1 MVSGDANRSLQPV
14 AESASQ
20 GRASVARQMDLTF
33 RSAMQAKALH
43 AQKGF
48 VGIGVKHGM
57 GTRVFS
63 IGILFE
69 IPQLGLRHQL
79 RLPSQDHYRHPR
91 PEVRPI
97 HLFSSSATLQIP
109 RTGRFAV
116 TIRRPQYHWLNMA
129 RRFHIAAYDIAD
141 PRRLR
146 QSLRVA
152 KEFATGGQRSVFEC
166 PLTPAEH
173 DEFTQRISEILDM
186 EEDRFCLL
194 RLEPKARVRTLGIAV
209 PLSNPNY
216 FYAG

>member
-1 MVSGDANRSLQPV
+1 MEWVLACSQLAYCLKFRNSGFGINCVCRHRAII
-14 AESASQ
+14 AIQ
-20 GRASVARQMDLTF
+20 GPKCAPSIF
-33 RSAMQAKALH
+33 
-43 AQKGF
+43 
-48 VGIGVKHGM
+48 
-57 GTRVFS
+57 FS
-63 IGILFE
+63 
-69 IPQLGLRHQL
+69 P
-79 RLPSQDHYRHPR
+79 
-91 PEVRPI
+91 
-97 HLFSSSATLQIP
+97 SATLQIP
-109 RTGRFAV
+109 RSGRFAV